1 MVKSLSGL
9 TPISPLNALPSP
21 INMTTTIRHASFPLL
36 LDPTGKPNNQ
46 VIHSPTANFGPLSR
60 GSVINFYVNHC
71 DNHFNTYLT
80 PKLPGAWVCA
90 KTRPI
95 LNVAP

>member
-21 INMTTTIRHASFPLL
+21 INMTTTIRQHASFPLI

-60 GSVINFYVNHC
+60 DSVINPMLITVII
-71 DNHFNTYLT
+71 TL
-80 PKLPGAWVCA
+80 
-90 KTRPI
+90 I
-95 LNVAP
+95 LI